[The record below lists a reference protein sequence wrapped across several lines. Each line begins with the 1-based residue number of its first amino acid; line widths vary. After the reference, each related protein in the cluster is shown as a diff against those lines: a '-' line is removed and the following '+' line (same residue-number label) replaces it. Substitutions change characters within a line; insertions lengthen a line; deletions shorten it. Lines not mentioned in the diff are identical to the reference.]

1 MFLSQGDMINHSFD
15 KHFLKVCY
23 FLGLMPDAGA
33 RKKGSTCPQRAP
45 RLVRGIQKWSITVL
59 L

>member
-1 MFLSQGDMINHSFD
+1 MINYSFN

-23 FLGLMPDAGA
+23 FLGPVPDAGA

-45 RLVRGIQKWSITVL
+45 RQVRGIQKWSITVL